1 MRIKKSPEKK
11 QGYSL
16 ITTMFLMAAISTMM
30 AMLVQ
35 SGTQQAFTARRMTN
49 RIKATAYAEA
59 GFEYAL
65 AQLKTNWDNR
75 TDASAC
81 VPSTP

>member
-1 MRIKKSPEKK
+1 MKTNRSNVHR

-16 ITTMFLMAAISTMM
+16 VTTMFLMAAISTMM
-30 AMLVQ
+30 AMLVH
-35 SGTQQAFTARRMTN
+35 SGNQQAFIARRMTN

-65 AQLKTNWDNR
+65 AQLRINWDNR
-75 TDASAC
+75 NDVSAC
-81 VPSTP
+81 VPAP

>member
-1 MRIKKSPEKK
+1 
-11 QGYSL
+11 
-16 ITTMFLMAAISTMM
+16 MFLMASISTMM
-30 AMLVQ
+30 AMLIHSGHQQ
-35 SGTQQAFTARRMTN
+35 SFTARRMTN

-65 AQLKTNWDNR
+65 AQLKTDWDKR

-81 VPSTP
+81 VPATP